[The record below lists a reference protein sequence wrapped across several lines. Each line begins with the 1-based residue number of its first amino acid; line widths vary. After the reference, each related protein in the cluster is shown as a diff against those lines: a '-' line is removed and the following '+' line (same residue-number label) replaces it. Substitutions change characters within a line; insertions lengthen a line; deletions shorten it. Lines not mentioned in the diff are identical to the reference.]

1 MSIITMLLYLSLLF
15 PIGTIY
21 VVALLLVPVRA
32 FRIIRVLKV
41 LNGRDPKDEAQIK
54 KAVFARNIAV
64 GATVVLWVPF
74 IVLTL
79 LNR

>member
-1 MSIITMLLYLSLLF
+1 MSIITMLLYLFLIF

-21 VVALLLVPVRA
+21 VVLLLFLPVKAYRLH
-32 FRIIRVLKV
+32 RVLNV
-41 LNGRDPKDEAQIK
+41 LKRRGAEDEAQIK
-54 KAVFARNIAV
+54 RAEIARNIAV

-74 IVLTL
+74 IVLTM